1 VSKKERGGS
10 MLDNNLY
17 NLMMQMVGE
26 NKSAW
31 RIKTNYEQDAA
42 GCDECLT
49 FWKSLLED
57 KERYIEE
64 IRLSKKSGREVDG
77 DSVDGVKY
85 A

>member
-1 VSKKERGGS
+1 

-17 NLMMQMVGE
+17 NLMMQMVEE
-26 NKSAW
+26 NKSVW

-64 IRLSKKSGREVDG
+64 MEHLIRSHIDERQSNKVPNLLEN
-77 DSVDGVKY
+77 
-85 A
+85 